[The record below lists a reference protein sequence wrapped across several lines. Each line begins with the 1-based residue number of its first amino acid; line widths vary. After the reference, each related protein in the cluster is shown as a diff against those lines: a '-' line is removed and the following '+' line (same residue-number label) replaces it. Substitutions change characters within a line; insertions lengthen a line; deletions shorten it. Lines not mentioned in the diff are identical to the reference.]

1 MPCHL
6 GHCDKIILK
15 IATKLPLGSSSRPT
29 ALQALHH
36 AEQPH
41 EILKVKGAVTSCLAP
56 KLVRLRA
63 IGETPLDPARL
74 AFAVNV
80 PKPWLAAINPHMREL
95 KPLAAIRMKGMGNL
109 ELESATR
116 VKRQRSVGL
125 IPSSPSWPIACTSRS
140 APGSDRWPAASHPG
154 PCSTSSPPS
163 RCSTFTSPRP
173 TAAR

>member
-1 MPCHL
+1 MPCYL

-15 IATKLPLGSSSRPT
+15 IATKLSLGRSSHPT

-56 KLVRLRA
+56 KFVRLRA
-63 IGETPLDPARL
+63 ISETPLDPARL

-95 KPLAAIRMKGMGNL
+95 
-109 ELESATR
+109 
-116 VKRQRSVGL
+116 
-125 IPSSPSWPIACTSRS
+125 
-140 APGSDRWPAASHPG
+140 
-154 PCSTSSPPS
+154 
-163 RCSTFTSPRP
+163 
-173 TAAR
+173 

>member
-125 IPSSPSWPIACTSRS
+125 IPSSPRSPSCFTARSRRS
-140 APGSDRWPAASHPG
+140 SRPRV
-154 PCSTSSPPS
+154 STSPP
-163 RCSTFTSPRP
+163 PR
-173 TAAR
+173 R